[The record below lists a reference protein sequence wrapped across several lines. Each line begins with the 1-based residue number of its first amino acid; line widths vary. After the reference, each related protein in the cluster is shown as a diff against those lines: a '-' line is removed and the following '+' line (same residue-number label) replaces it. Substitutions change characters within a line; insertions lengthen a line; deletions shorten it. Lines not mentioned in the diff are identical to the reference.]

1 MPHTWSIA
9 LRPVVASLALLVVAL
24 VVVCAPAPAEAKRKR
39 SVPPPPAVELERVLV
54 ALGHLDPE
62 IRANVAALRRVEA
75 RLAALDARLTALEGE
90 RAAARVRVEAARAGL
105 AVGAVRAVASGRA
118 ALAAALLESADP
130 ADARALEVV
139 DPAGAEAR
147 AAAEAVDALALERRG
162 LLATRAVLLR
172 DRGYARD
179 LIATDRAARRVVL
192 RALPLDLR
200 QAALR
205 RAARG
210 ERVEHRAP
218 RVASPLVALATGR
231 AGLPALPRAARAEP
245 SGIGAVALAYALTQV
260 GTPYRTAGE
269 APGGFDCSGL
279 LWWAF
284 GQAPL
289 AIPRSSG
296 DIYDAARRIPRR
308 QAAPGDIVSFHGEGH
323 VGLYLGGG
331 LYVHSTRSGD
341 VVRVSPLSERTDL
354 DGFVR
359 LAA

>member
-24 VVVCAPAPAEAKRKR
+24 IVVCAPAPAEAKRTR
-39 SVPPPPAVELERVLV
+39 SVPPPPAVELERTLV

-62 IRANVAALRRVEA
+62 IAANVRALRRVEA
-75 RLAALDARLTALEGE
+75 RLDAIDERLAALDGE
-90 RAAARVRVEAARAGL
+90 RVAAAVRLAAARADL
-105 AVGAVRAVASGRA
+105 AVGVVQAAATGND
-118 ALAAALLESADP
+118 ALAAALLESAAP
-130 ADARALEVV
+130 VDARAAELV

-147 AAAEAVDALALERRG
+147 AAAEHVDALALERRG
-162 LLATRAVLLR
+162 LLAVRAALLR

-210 ERVEHRAP
+210 DRAERRGTG
-218 RVASPLVALATGR
+218 VASPLVALATGR
-231 AGLPALPRAARAEP
+231 AGLPALPRAVRSEP

-260 GTPYRTAGE
+260 GTPYRSAGE
-269 APGGFDCSGL
+269 SPGGFDCSGL

-284 GQAPL
+284 GQAGL
-289 AIPRSSG
+289 EIPRSSS
-296 DIYDAARRIPRR
+296 DIYDDALRIPRR

-331 LYVHSTRSGD
+331 LYVHSTRTGD
-341 VVRVSPLSERTDL
+341 VVRVSPLWDRSDL

-359 LAA
+359 IAA

>member
-62 IRANVAALRRVEA
+62 IRANVRALRRVAARLAALEA
-75 RLAALDARLTALEGE
+75 RLAALDVEQ
-90 RAAARVRVEAARAGL
+90 AAAQVRLGAARADL
-105 AVGAVRAVASGRA
+105 AVEAVQA
-118 ALAAALLESADP
+118 AAAGNGTLAAVLLESAAP
-130 ADARALEVV
+130 ADARALERV

-147 AAAEAVDALALERRG
+147 AAAERLDALAAERAG
-162 LLATRAVLLR
+162 LLVERAVLLR

-192 RALPLDLR
+192 RALPFDLR
-200 QAALR
+200 QRALR

-210 ERVEHRAP
+210 EGAERRPP
-218 RVASPLVALATGR
+218 RVASPLVALATGS
-231 AGLPALPRAARAEP
+231 AAVPSARRGARPEP
-245 SGIGAVALAYALTQV
+245 SGIGAVALAYALTQI

-269 APGGFDCSGL
+269 SPGGFDCSGL

-284 GQAPL
+284 GRAGL
-289 AIPRSSG
+289 GIPRSSG
-296 DIYDAARRIPRR
+296 DIYDHGLRIARRD
-308 QAAPGDIVSFHGEGH
+308 AAPGDIVSFHGEGH

-341 VVRVSPLSERTDL
+341 VVRVSPLSDRTDL

-359 LAA
+359 VAA

>member
-1 MPHTWSIA
+1 MPHTWSTV
-9 LRPVVASLALLVVAL
+9 LRPVVASLALVVVAL
-24 VVVCAPAPAEAKRKR
+24 MIVCVPAPAEAKRKR

-62 IRANVAALRRVEA
+62 IRANVRALRRVEA
-75 RLAALDARLTALEGE
+75 RLDAIDARLDALAAE
-90 RAAARVRVEAARAGL
+90 RVAAAVRLEAARAGL
-105 AVGAVRAVASGRA
+105 AVAAVEA
-118 ALAAALLESADP
+118 AATGNGTLTAALLESATP
-130 ADARALEVV
+130 ADARALELA
-139 DPAGAEAR
+139 DPSGAEAR
-147 AAAEAVDALALERRG
+147 AAAEQVDALAAERAA
-162 LLATRAVLLR
+162 LLAERAVLLR

-200 QAALR
+200 QRALR

-210 ERVEHRAP
+210 ERTERRAP
-218 RVASPLVALATGR
+218 RVASPLVALATG
-231 AGLPALPRAARAEP
+231 PAAPPAARRSAASEP

-269 APGGFDCSGL
+269 SPGGFDCSGL

-284 GQAPL
+284 GQAGL
-289 AIPRSSG
+289 GIPRTSS
-296 DIYDAARRIPRR
+296 DIYDDALRIPRR
-308 QAAPGDIVSFHGEGH
+308 EAAPGDIVSFHGEGH

-341 VVRVSPLSERTDL
+341 VVRVSPLSDRTDL